1 MRAELARMMMGHG
14 QGTLARAG
22 AEVMVSRTGTGEA
35 GTASDTKEQHRSIT
49 FFGLPCSTS
58 WSEPSSSCVSKL
70 TGRTGR
76 PPVPVANHRHAVGA
90 VRRRNRNRWYRKRYY
105 DLPTLSE

>member
-58 WSEPSSSCVSKL
+58 WSEPKSSSVTQL
-70 TGRTGR
+70 AGRTGR
-76 PPVPVANHRHAVGA
+76 PMAPVAWPGDAVGA
-90 VRRRNRNRWYRKRYY
+90 VRRRNRC
-105 DLPTLSE
+105 P